1 MLILFS
7 SRKFG
12 IWQQKISIQE
22 QRWYDINHP
31 QNLPWTQYTS
41 IRFVRKK
48 LDMQNVTQEPRRRDR
63 IPYDKREKDQT
74 IYSLWKFSFLANQF
88 NKKYQIRG
96 RTTETVAKCEHLK
109 THEIIQREKRNTDS
123 EAKTEM
129 MLTKLGI
136 PVRSSWDAS
145 SRRSS
150 APSLLSRRSI
160 ARTPQTLN
168 FRQGRTQVQGS
179 FHYIPTKNPNLDP
192 VQNRRQRSAVG
203 FPAYQSCPCFPD
215 QTVELSHLHQKK

>member
-1 MLILFS
+1 M
-7 SRKFG
+7 
-12 IWQQKISIQE
+12 IWHQPSTKSPINTIHLDQIREEEAKYAKCYTRTTKTRSNSLWQK
-22 QRWYDINHP
+22 R
-31 QNLPWTQYTS
+31 
-41 IRFVRKK
+41 
-48 LDMQNVTQEPRRRDR
+48 
-63 IPYDKREKDQT
+63 KDQT

-88 NKKYQIRG
+88 DKKYQIRG
-96 RTTETVAKCEHLK
+96 RTTETVAQCEHLK

-123 EAKTEM
+123 EAKTEI

-150 APSLLSRRSI
+150 APSLLSRRPI

-179 FHYIPTKNPNLDP
+179 FHYMPTKNPNLDP

-203 FPAYQSCPCFPD
+203 FPAYQSCPCFSD
-215 QTVELSHLHQKK
+215 QTVELSHFH